1 MNMRAMVM
9 AGLVLVAGGV
19 GADEGREKLAGEL
32 LVAMGAERQ
41 AGLAL
46 EQMRRQQE
54 VILRGAWLPPGQE
67 EKSREMQQ
75 RVMQVIE
82 EEFAWEKWRDQYARF
97 YAETFTEPELKEL
110 LTFYRSP
117 AGRTYVEKSPQIQQR
132 AQGHVLGCMTSVNAR
147 VQAILKEYARPA
159 RPAGRPTGGR
169 PGGGQAVIRS
179 WPRRSGRRGRPR
191 TGPGCSRWWR
201 RIWTAAPA
209 AGRTR

>member
-1 MNMRAMVM
+1 MNLRRGLGVGLLLA
-9 AGLVLVAGGV
+9 AGWV

-147 VQAILKEYARPA
+147 VQAILKEYAPRPA
-159 RPAGRPTGGR
+159 PPVAP
-169 PGGGQAVIRS
+169 
-179 WPRRSGRRGRPR
+179 
-191 TGPGCSRWWR
+191 
-201 RIWTAAPA
+201 PA
-209 AGRTR
+209 ADPAAAKP